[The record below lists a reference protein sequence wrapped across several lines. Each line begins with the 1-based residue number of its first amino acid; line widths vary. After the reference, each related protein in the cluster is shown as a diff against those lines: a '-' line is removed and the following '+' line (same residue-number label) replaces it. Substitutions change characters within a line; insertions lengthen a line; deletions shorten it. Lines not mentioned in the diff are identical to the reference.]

1 MKNIVEIRG
10 ICKTY
15 AGFKL
20 NNISFDIPTGAIV
33 GMIGSNGSGKT
44 SIIKSILNLID
55 IDKGEVKVLGMNNN
69 NTKFINERIG
79 VVFDE
84 CNFPDNYNIKIL
96 NKIFKSMY
104 SQWDTQLFS
113 NYVNRFKLDIK
124 QNIGNFSKGMKMK
137 LAIAA
142 ALSHCP
148 RLLILDEAL
157 AGLDPIARDEM
168 IEIIFEY
175 MESGENS
182 ILITS
187 HITTDLEKIADYII
201 FIDEGEKLW
210 FENTSKL
217 LDEYGIVRC
226 GPETFE
232 QIESS
237 DILCYRKQD
246 LSWSVLVNS
255 RSKAEEKYK
264 NIVVDKPTI
273 EEIMMLYVKGVKNEI
288 ITN

>member
-1 MKNIVEIRG
+1 MKNIVEVKG
-10 ICKTY
+10 ISKTY
-15 AGFKL
+15 TGFKL
-20 NNISFDIPTGAIV
+20 SNISFDIPIGAIV

-55 IDKGEVKVLGMNNN
+55 VDEGEINVLGRNNSN
-69 NTKFINERIG
+69 VRFINERIG

-84 CNFPDNYNIKIL
+84 CNFPDNYSIKIL

-104 SQWDTQLFS
+104 THWDMELFF
-113 NYVNRFKLDIK
+113 NYVNRFNLDAK
-124 QNIGNFSKGMKMK
+124 QKIGDFSKGMKMK

-142 ALSHCP
+142 ALSHHP
-148 RLLILDEAL
+148 QLLILDEAL

-168 IEIIFEY
+168 IETIFEY

-201 FIDEGEKLW
+201 FIDNGKKLW
-210 FENTSKL
+210 LENTSKL

-232 QIESS
+232 QIDNN

-246 LSWSVLVNS
+246 LSWSVLVRN
-255 RSKAEEKYK
+255 RSDAEKKYK

-288 ITN
+288 TTN